1 MSEAEEQRD
10 GRQSLAHRVPD
21 LAALELL
28 LAVARLGSLGAAAR
42 EVGVTQPA
50 ASSRLRSMERQL
62 GVALVDR
69 SPRGSRLTD
78 AGALVTDWARRVVEA
93 AAAFDAGARAL
104 RDRRDSR
111 LRVAASM
118 TIAEYLLPGWLL
130 ALHAE
135 RPDTA
140 VSLLAGNSA
149 KVAELLLTGEADLG
163 FVEGLNVP
171 TGLDSTVIARDRL
184 IVVTAP
190 GHPWARRRR
199 PLTAQEL
206 AGTPLILR
214 ERGSG
219 TRQVLGRGARR
230 PGPAADRAVLDDGGE
245 GVRGQRRGTLGPQRT
260 GGGGGA
266 GDAAPGQHPGRGR
279 IAPPGPTSRLADRPP
294 PHGPGPRTPL
304 PDPRMTNTS
313 GTRVARNGAPSHHA
327 PAPGIAPQPPRLCP
341 SHGPFPSGATAPAQ
355 GRGERRVQPT
365 MHPHQASHRNPHGSA
380 PLTAPFQAG
389 PLHPLRGAGN
399 CAPSHPGPA
408 PDNGPHP
415 RPQSLRTRRRPAPLR
430 RRL

>member
-1 MSEAEEQRD
+1 MSRAEGQRE
-10 GRQSLAHRVPD
+10 RTESLAHRVPD

-42 EVGVTQPA
+42 EAGITQPA

-149 KVAELLLTGEADLG
+149 KVAELLLAGEADLG
-163 FVEGLNVP
+163 FVEGLDVP
-171 TGLDSTVIARDRL
+171 TGLDSTVIAHDRL

-199 PLTAQEL
+199 PLTAAEL
-206 AGTPLILR
+206 ASTPLILR

-219 TRQVLGRGARR
+219 TRQVLDAALGGLARPLIELSSTTAVKASAVSGAGPSVLSELAVGEELSLRR
-230 PGPAADRAVLDDGGE
+230 LVSIPVE
-245 GVRGQRRGTLGPQRT
+245 GV
-260 GGGGGA
+260 
-266 GDAAPGQHPGRGR
+266 
-279 IAPPGPTSRLADRPP
+279 
-294 PHGPGPRTPL
+294 
-304 PDPRMTNTS
+304 
-313 GTRVARNGAPSHHA
+313 
-327 PAPGIAPQPPRLCP
+327 
-341 SHGPFPSGATAPAQ
+341 
-355 GRGERRVQPT
+355 
-365 MHPHQASHRNPHGSA
+365 
-380 PLTAPFQAG
+380 
-389 PLHPLRGAGN
+389 
-399 CAPSHPGPA
+399 
-408 PDNGPHP
+408 
-415 RPQSLRTRRRPAPLR
+415 PLR
-430 RRL
+430 RALRAVWPTGHRPTGPARELLSLTRA

>member
-1 MSEAEEQRD
+1 MSEEYATD
-10 GRQSLAHRVPD
+10 GGRPGGSLAHRVPD
-21 LAALELL
+21 LGALELL

-42 EVGVTQPA
+42 EVGITQPA
-50 ASSRLRSMERQL
+50 ASSRIRSMERQL

-149 KVAELLLTGEADLG
+149 KVAELLLADDADLG
-163 FVEGLNVP
+163 FVEGLTVP
-171 TGLDSTVIARDRL
+171 AGLDSAVIARDRL

-199 PLTAQEL
+199 PVTAEEL
-206 AGTPLILR
+206 AATPLILR

-219 TRQVLGRGARR
+219 TRQVLDTALGGLARPLIELSSTTAVKASAVSGAGPSVLSELAVGEELALRR
-230 PGPAADRAVLDDGGE
+230 LVSIPVEGVSLRRDLRAVWPTGHRPTGPARELLSLTRHVPGPSGG
-245 GVRGQRRGTLGPQRT
+245 
-260 GGGGGA
+260 
-266 GDAAPGQHPGRGR
+266 
-279 IAPPGPTSRLADRPP
+279 
-294 PHGPGPRTPL
+294 
-304 PDPRMTNTS
+304 
-313 GTRVARNGAPSHHA
+313 
-327 PAPGIAPQPPRLCP
+327 
-341 SHGPFPSGATAPAQ
+341 
-355 GRGERRVQPT
+355 
-365 MHPHQASHRNPHGSA
+365 
-380 PLTAPFQAG
+380 
-389 PLHPLRGAGN
+389 
-399 CAPSHPGPA
+399 
-408 PDNGPHP
+408 
-415 RPQSLRTRRRPAPLR
+415 
-430 RRL
+430 

>member
-1 MSEAEEQRD
+1 MSEEQGSRE
-10 GRQSLAHRVPD
+10 RTQSLAHRVPD

-42 EVGVTQPA
+42 EVGITQPA
-50 ASSRLRSMERQL
+50 ASSRIRSMERQL

-130 ALHAE
+130 ALQAQ

-149 KVAELLLTGEADLG
+149 KVAELLESGEADLG
-163 FVEGLNVP
+163 FVEGLTVP
-171 TGLDSTVIARDRL
+171 TGLDSAVIAHDRL

-206 AGTPLILR
+206 AATPLILR

-219 TRQVLGRGARR
+219 TRQVLDAALGGLARPLIELSSTTAVKASAVSGAGPSVLSELAVGEELSMRR
-230 PGPAADRAVLDDGGE
+230 LVGIPVEGVCLRRELRAVWPTGHRPTGPARELLSLT
-245 GVRGQRRGTLGPQRT
+245 RG
-260 GGGGGA
+260 
-266 GDAAPGQHPGRGR
+266 
-279 IAPPGPTSRLADRPP
+279 
-294 PHGPGPRTPL
+294 
-304 PDPRMTNTS
+304 
-313 GTRVARNGAPSHHA
+313 
-327 PAPGIAPQPPRLCP
+327 
-341 SHGPFPSGATAPAQ
+341 
-355 GRGERRVQPT
+355 
-365 MHPHQASHRNPHGSA
+365 
-380 PLTAPFQAG
+380 
-389 PLHPLRGAGN
+389 
-399 CAPSHPGPA
+399 
-408 PDNGPHP
+408 
-415 RPQSLRTRRRPAPLR
+415 
-430 RRL
+430 

>member
-1 MSEAEEQRD
+1 MSEAEGHHTE
-10 GRQSLAHRVPD
+10 SLAHRVPD

-42 EVGVTQPA
+42 EVGITQPA
-50 ASSRLRSMERQL
+50 ASSRIRSMERQL

-149 KVAELLLTGEADLG
+149 KVAELLLAGEADLG
-163 FVEGLNVP
+163 FVEGLTVP

-190 GHPWARRRR
+190 AHPWARRRR
-199 PLTAQEL
+199 PLTAAEL
-206 AGTPLILR
+206 AATPLILR

-219 TRQVLGRGARR
+219 TRQVLDAALGGLARPLIELSSTTAVKASAVSGAGPSVLSELAVGEELGMRR
-230 PGPAADRAVLDDGGE
+230 LVSIPVEGVSLRRDLRAVWPTGHRPTGPARELLSLT
-245 GVRGQRRGTLGPQRT
+245 RG
-260 GGGGGA
+260 
-266 GDAAPGQHPGRGR
+266 
-279 IAPPGPTSRLADRPP
+279 
-294 PHGPGPRTPL
+294 
-304 PDPRMTNTS
+304 
-313 GTRVARNGAPSHHA
+313 
-327 PAPGIAPQPPRLCP
+327 
-341 SHGPFPSGATAPAQ
+341 
-355 GRGERRVQPT
+355 
-365 MHPHQASHRNPHGSA
+365 
-380 PLTAPFQAG
+380 
-389 PLHPLRGAGN
+389 
-399 CAPSHPGPA
+399 
-408 PDNGPHP
+408 
-415 RPQSLRTRRRPAPLR
+415 
-430 RRL
+430 

>member
-1 MSEAEEQRD
+1 MSEAE
-10 GRQSLAHRVPD
+10 GRQERTESLAHRVPD

-42 EVGVTQPA
+42 EVGITQPA

-93 AAAFDAGARAL
+93 AAAFDAGAQAL

-149 KVAELLLTGEADLG
+149 KVAELLLAGEADLG
-163 FVEGLNVP
+163 FVEGLTVP
-171 TGLDSTVIARDRL
+171 TGLDSAVIAHDRL

-199 PLTAQEL
+199 PLTAEEL
-206 AGTPLILR
+206 AATPLILR

-219 TRQVLGRGARR
+219 TRQVLDTALGGLSRPLIELSSTTAVKASAVSGAGPSVLSELAVGEELAMRR
-230 PGPAADRAVLDDGGE
+230 LVSIPVEGVSLHRDLRAVWPTGHRPTGPARELLSLT
-245 GVRGQRRGTLGPQRT
+245 RG
-260 GGGGGA
+260 
-266 GDAAPGQHPGRGR
+266 
-279 IAPPGPTSRLADRPP
+279 
-294 PHGPGPRTPL
+294 
-304 PDPRMTNTS
+304 
-313 GTRVARNGAPSHHA
+313 
-327 PAPGIAPQPPRLCP
+327 
-341 SHGPFPSGATAPAQ
+341 
-355 GRGERRVQPT
+355 
-365 MHPHQASHRNPHGSA
+365 
-380 PLTAPFQAG
+380 
-389 PLHPLRGAGN
+389 
-399 CAPSHPGPA
+399 
-408 PDNGPHP
+408 
-415 RPQSLRTRRRPAPLR
+415 
-430 RRL
+430 

>member
-10 GRQSLAHRVPD
+10 GRESLAHRVPD

-219 TRQVLGRGARR
+219 TRQVLDAALGGLARPLIELSSTTAVKASAVSGAGPSVLSELAVGEELAMRR
-230 PGPAADRAVLDDGGE
+230 LVSIPVEGVSLRRDLRAVWPTGHRPTGPARELLSLT
-245 GVRGQRRGTLGPQRT
+245 RG
-260 GGGGGA
+260 
-266 GDAAPGQHPGRGR
+266 
-279 IAPPGPTSRLADRPP
+279 
-294 PHGPGPRTPL
+294 
-304 PDPRMTNTS
+304 
-313 GTRVARNGAPSHHA
+313 
-327 PAPGIAPQPPRLCP
+327 
-341 SHGPFPSGATAPAQ
+341 
-355 GRGERRVQPT
+355 
-365 MHPHQASHRNPHGSA
+365 
-380 PLTAPFQAG
+380 
-389 PLHPLRGAGN
+389 
-399 CAPSHPGPA
+399 
-408 PDNGPHP
+408 
-415 RPQSLRTRRRPAPLR
+415 
-430 RRL
+430 